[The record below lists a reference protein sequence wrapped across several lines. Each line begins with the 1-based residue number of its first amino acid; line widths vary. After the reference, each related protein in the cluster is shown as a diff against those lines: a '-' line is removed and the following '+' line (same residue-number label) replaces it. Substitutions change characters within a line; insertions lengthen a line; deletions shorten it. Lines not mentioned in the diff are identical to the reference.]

1 MVNDAFEIMF
11 NLKAEEEGVV
21 LKLAD
26 SKYKPGGNADP
37 RTYSQLA
44 VPTLY
49 KLYTFTI
56 DRIQSC
62 EEPGGFNPCLNGT

>member
-26 SKYKPGGNADP
+26 SKYKPGGNAD
-37 RTYSQLA
+37 RA
-44 VPTLY
+44 
-49 KLYTFTI
+49 
-56 DRIQSC
+56 
-62 EEPGGFNPCLNGT
+62 

>member
-37 RTYSQLA
+37 RTYSQVA

-49 KLYTFTI
+49 KLNTFTL
-56 DRIQSC
+56 D
-62 EEPGGFNPCLNGT
+62 